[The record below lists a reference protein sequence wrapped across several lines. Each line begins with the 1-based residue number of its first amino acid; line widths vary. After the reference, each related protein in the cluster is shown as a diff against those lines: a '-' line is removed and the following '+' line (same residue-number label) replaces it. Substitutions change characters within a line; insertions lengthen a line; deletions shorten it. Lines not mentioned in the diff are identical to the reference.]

1 MSKPLFLPRIAG
13 GVAIAF
19 GVPTVFTVWPPHAH
33 SRPETAKVSGAGSG
47 AKVFDAW

>member
-19 GVPTVFTVWPPHAH
+19 GVPTVFTV
-33 SRPETAKVSGAGSG
+33 
-47 AKVFDAW
+47 